1 MTHADDTPPAP
12 ADDTTNPDHEA
23 RPQVV
28 TPEGRAVPESSG
40 DGHEPES
47 DTDAEDVVGQVEE
60 PAKVMRIGGMIKR
73 LLDEVRDAPLD
84 DAARTRLAEVHER
97 SIKELEDG
105 LSPDLVD
112 ELHRITLPFTEEG
125 TPSDAELRV
134 AHAQLVGWLE
144 GLFHGIQTALV
155 AQQMAAQAQL
165 TGMRRALPPGAHVS
179 AFPPGADEQEDGRH
193 HERGPGQYL

>member
-1 MTHADDTPPAP
+1 MTHADDTPPASD
-12 ADDTTNPDHEA
+12 DDTTTPDHENH
-23 RPQVV
+23 PQVV
-28 TPEGRAVPESSG
+28 TP
-40 DGHEPES
+40 DGHAVRDSDDQPDEPED

-112 ELHRITLPFTEEG
+112 ELHRITLPFTEQDP
-125 TPSDAELRV
+125 PSDAELRV

-165 TGMRRALPPGAHVS
+165 TGMRRALPPGTHAGP
-179 AFPPGADEQEDGRH
+179 FPPGSDEQKDGQH

>member
-1 MTHADDTPPAP
+1 MTDADETPDAPDDDATTHHDEQADVISPDGTAPPGPA
-12 ADDTTNPDHEA
+12 ASE
-23 RPQVV
+23 QQ
-28 TPEGRAVPESSG
+28 
-40 DGHEPES
+40 
-47 DTDAEDVVGQVEE
+47 DTDSENVVGQVEE

-112 ELHRITLPFTEEG
+112 ELHRMTLPFTEQEP
-125 TPSDAELRV
+125 PSDAELRI

-165 TGMRRALPPGAHVS
+165 TGMRRGLPPGTQVRPFA
-179 AFPPGADEQEDGRH
+179 PGDDEREEGPHQ
-193 HERGPGQYL
+193 ERGHGPYL

>member
-1 MTHADDTPPAP
+1 MTHADDTPTAP
-12 ADDTTNPDHEA
+12 DDDTTTADHEA
-23 RPQVV
+23 HPQVV
-28 TPEGRAVPESSG
+28 TP
-40 DGHEPES
+40 DGHAVRRPHDAEN
-47 DTDAEDVVGQVEE
+47 DTETEDVVGQVEE

-105 LSPDLVD
+105 LSPDLID
-112 ELHRITLPFTEEG
+112 ELHRITLPFTEQEP
-125 TPSDAELRV
+125 PSDAELRV

-165 TGMRRALPPGAHVS
+165 TGMRRALPPGTHGGP
-179 AFPPGADEQEDGRH
+179 FPPGATDREDGRQQ
-193 HERGPGQYL
+193 ERGPGQYL

>member
-1 MTHADDTPPAP
+1 MSDADETPTAPDDDTAT
-12 ADDTTNPDHEA
+12 AHHEA
-23 RPQVV
+23 QPQIV
-28 TPEGRAVPESSG
+28 TPDGRTVPLYPQSASG
-40 DGHEPES
+40 EPED

-84 DAARTRLAEVHER
+84 EAARTRLAEVHAR

-105 LSPDLVD
+105 LSPDLID
-112 ELHRITLPFTEEG
+112 ELHRITLPFTERE

-165 TGMRRALPPGAHVS
+165 TGMRRALPPGSQVR
-179 AFPPGADEQEDGRH
+179 AFPPGSDENEDSRH
-193 HERGPGQYL
+193 HGGQYL